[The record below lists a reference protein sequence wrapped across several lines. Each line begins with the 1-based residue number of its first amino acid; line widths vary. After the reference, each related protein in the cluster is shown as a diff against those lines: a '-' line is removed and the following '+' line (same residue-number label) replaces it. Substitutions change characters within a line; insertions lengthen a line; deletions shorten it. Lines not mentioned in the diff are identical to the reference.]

1 MIGSMEPDFRFL
13 TCRAV
18 LCRGLSKAWQKKIP
32 QRSEDDFLL
41 TNQAPKGGRLAQSTR
56 QMAIFAGKKLKGRQD
71 IVNYR
76 LQKKPSLGGRLND

>member
-41 TNQAPKGGRLAQSTR
+41 ANQPERGRLAQSTR

-71 IVNYR
+71 IVIYR

>member
-18 LCRGLSKAWQKKIP
+18 FCRGLSKVWQKKIQ

-41 TNQAPKGGRLAQSTR
+41 ANQP
-56 QMAIFAGKKLKGRQD
+56 LKGAALRNQPD
-71 IVNYR
+71 KWLY
-76 LQKKPSLGGRLND
+76 LQVRN

>member
-18 LCRGLSKAWQKKIP
+18 FCRGLSKAWQKKIP

-41 TNQAPKGGRLAQSTR
+41 ANQP
-56 QMAIFAGKKLKGRQD
+56 LKGAALRNQPEKWL
-71 IVNYR
+71 Y
-76 LQKKPSLGGRLND
+76 LQVRN

>member
-41 TNQAPKGGRLAQSTR
+41 ANQPLKGAALQSTR

>member
-32 QRSEDDFLL
+32 QR
-41 TNQAPKGGRLAQSTR
+41 TQP
-56 QMAIFAGKKLKGRQD
+56 LKGAALRNQPD
-71 IVNYR
+71 KWLY
-76 LQKKPSLGGRLND
+76 LQVRN

>member
-18 LCRGLSKAWQKKIP
+18 FCRGLSKAWQKKIP

-41 TNQAPKGGRLAQSTR
+41 TNQAPKGGRLAAKTR
-56 QMAIFAGKKLKGRQD
+56 QSKTFAG
-71 IVNYR
+71 
-76 LQKKPSLGGRLND
+76 